1 MRITM
6 RIEVKYGNVEGALRK
21 LKKKMFDAGTIKD
34 LMERRYHEKP
44 SDKKRR
50 KKKEVINRLRKQTL
64 KEQAKR
70 ESIMRSRHR
79 SR

>member
-1 MRITM
+1 M

>member
-1 MRITM
+1 MRIVV
-6 RIEVKYGNVEGALRK
+6 RNGNVEGALRK

-34 LMERRYHEKP
+34 LMDRRYHEKP

-50 KKKEVINRLRKQTL
+50 KKKEVINRLRKKTL
-64 KEQAKR
+64 KDQAKR
-70 ESIMRSRHR
+70 TEIMRSRQR